1 MAGDVAPAETQ
12 TFTLN
17 EAEVAA
23 HARAVAAK
31 QVRATGVG
39 YSFIALVLAVPVIG
53 LTVLAVRSSGL
64 LPPRSGAF
72 VLVAAVASY
81 FLGFFV
87 NHAEVKRA
95 QARAGRELYRIYG
108 VTTEAR
114 AISFE
119 PDGIVWRTPGGRTH
133 YAWTSVTETTVEGPL
148 ILIWMGPGMVVPVPV
163 RLFPTDAA
171 RNAFVTRVRDSAAA
185 AKPAA

>member
-1 MAGDVAPAETQ
+1 MADDAAPAETL

-17 EAEVAA
+17 EVEAA
-23 HARAVAAK
+23 AYARAVAAK

-72 VLVAAVASY
+72 VLIAAVASY

-87 NHAEVKRA
+87 NHAEVRRA
-95 QARAGRELYRIYG
+95 RDRAGRQIHSAYG
-108 VTTEAR
+108 VTTEPRSVAL
-114 AISFE
+114 A
-119 PDGIVWRTPGGRTH
+119 PDGVVWRTPGTRTH
-133 YAWTSVTETTVEGPL
+133 FDWSRVTDVTAEGPL
-148 ILIWMGPGMVVPVPV
+148 ALIWMGPAMVVPVPV
-163 RLFPTDAA
+163 RLFPTDAE
-171 RNAFVTRVRDSAAA
+171 RDAFVTRVRDSAAA
-185 AKPAA
+185 ANPAA